1 MSGTPVSCSTRL
13 ERFEQKRDEMAGQA
27 SEYHRGE
34 MDIHEQVSTFHLVMN
49 ITKWGALLVA
59 VGVLTATLWFCTGAG
74 FMGGAITGAVVL
86 ALGIVFLRE
95 KPAEGH

>member
-1 MSGTPVSCSTRL
+1 
-13 ERFEQKRDEMAGQA
+13 MAGQA

-49 ITKWGALLVA
+49 ITKWGALFVA

-74 FMGGAITGAVVL
+74 FVGGAGTGLVVL
-86 ALGIVFLRE
+86 IVGIVFLRE
-95 KPAEGH
+95 KPAADH

>member
-1 MSGTPVSCSTRL
+1 
-13 ERFEQKRDEMAGQA
+13 MAGKA

-34 MDIHEQVSTFHLVMN
+34 MDIHEQVATFHLVMN

-59 VGVLTATLWFCTGAG
+59 VGVLTTTLWFCTATG
-74 FMGGAITGAVVL
+74 FLGGAIAGAVVL

-95 KPAEGH
+95 KPATDH